1 MIKVQTALY
10 RVCYLIRF
18 LLFSSAS
25 CSCLESQRGGVGL
38 SFLNLDDLGL
48 LRLRHFYLWN
58 LFIFTL
64 GPRPKFG
71 VIYVDLVFA
80 VKVSIDILSTFLNHS
95 KHIHVCRLSLLH
107 FMNLL
112 CLGLYECTEVIWIY
126 SPAEICSV
134 PDGTS
139 HWVQF
144 GTAMRS
150 PIKNTK
156 TERSKMFVWLQVS
169 KCIDSIECT

>member
-1 MIKVQTALY
+1 MHFTCKISGAPPPAKADCV
-10 RVCYLIRF
+10 
-18 LLFSSAS
+18 SAS
-25 CSCLESQRGGVGL
+25 GKTRPFAPTVRADFHS
-38 SFLNLDDLGL
+38 
-48 LRLRHFYLWN
+48 
-58 LFIFTL
+58 
-64 GPRPKFG
+64 RPKFG

-80 VKVSIDILSTFLNHS
+80 VKVSIDIPSTFLNHS

-112 CLGLYECTEVIWIY
+112 CLGLYECTEVIWMY

-156 TERSKMFVWLQVS
+156 TECSTMFVWLQVS